1 MKIKQKALSNKK
13 LKLYIQEC
21 IAHGKIL
28 QNNLNRRNETI
39 LLVAKTVLEFQK
51 KFFFYG
57 EEFILPLTHK
67 DISKK
72 VLMNESTVSRAV
84 KNKYVKYNHKTIPLK
99 YFFASKT
106 NNKLN
111 IKNSSS
117 ISIKTKIK
125 QIIDTEKRL
134 KIIFSDQKIVTMLKK
149 ENIIVSRRTITKY
162 RQNLKIPSSLIRSK
176 NN

>member
-1 MKIKQKALSNKK
+1 
-13 LKLYIQEC
+13 
-21 IAHGKIL
+21 
-28 QNNLNRRNETI
+28 
-39 LLVAKTVLEFQK
+39 
-51 KFFFYG
+51 
-57 EEFILPLTHK
+57 
-67 DISKK
+67 
-72 VLMNESTVSRAV
+72 MNESTVSRAV
-84 KNKYVKYNHKTIPLK
+84 KNKYVKYNNKTIPLK

-106 NNKLN
+106 NHKLN

-149 ENIIVSRRTITKY
+149 ENIIISRRTITKY
-162 RQNLKIPSSLIRSK
+162 RQSLKIPSSLIRSK